1 MKNEIKKHISL
12 SLRDSIDTEEN
23 ITYLCMHR
31 LWISRR
37 WRIKSSRLW
46 WGRKASCLARGE
58 KAAPCQRTFK
68 RGFKSTGQAQIKT
81 PPHAPNIHPKTL
93 RTPTPFSAI
102 HRESHHFGFLHDLRK
117 GKWSPWFSVAS
128 RVACVWVHMGAGRR
142 RSRWTVEEC
151 IHTGL
156 GCCCCCLLI

>member
-81 PPHAPNIHPKTL
+81 PPHVPNIHPKPL
-93 RTPTPFSAI
+93 RTPTLSLPSIRKATILDFFTFLEKVSEAP
-102 HRESHHFGFLHDLRK
+102 GFLWLPGLLVCESTWEQAGDGADEQLRSAYTRA
-117 GKWSPWFSVAS
+117 WVAI
-128 RVACVWVHMGAGRR
+128 VAVC
-142 RSRWTVEEC
+142 
-151 IHTGL
+151 
-156 GCCCCCLLI
+156 